1 MHEKEDG
8 YKRKRPYYW
17 LHYSSSTQAIQRG
30 QSKMLSNFESY
41 HLDPGYMRKRHF
53 ESVEP
58 GLGLSWRM
66 PSIMGTAAVEAAA
79 GGKQPWLVIK
89 ATTHLRVLRLI
100 SC

>member
-1 MHEKEDG
+1 
-8 YKRKRPYYW
+8 
-17 LHYSSSTQAIQRG
+17 
-30 QSKMLSNFESY
+30 
-41 HLDPGYMRKRHF
+41 MRKRHF

-66 PSIMGTAAVEAAA
+66 PSIMETAAVEAAA

>member
-1 MHEKEDG
+1 MF
-8 YKRKRPYYW
+8 
-17 LHYSSSTQAIQRG
+17 
-30 QSKMLSNFESY
+30 SNFESY
-41 HLDPGYMRKRHF
+41 NLDPGYMRKSYY

-66 PSIMGTAAVEAAA
+66 LSIMGTAAVEAAA

>member
-1 MHEKEDG
+1 MNIKERDPATG
-8 YKRKRPYYW
+8 ETILHLYK
-17 LHYSSSTQAIQRG
+17 AIQRG

-41 HLDPGYMRKRHF
+41 HLDLGYMRKRHF

-58 GLGLSWRM
+58 GPGPSWRM
-66 PSIMGTAAVEAAA
+66 PSIMGTAAVEEAAA
-79 GGKQPWLVIK
+79 GDKQPWLVIK

>member
-1 MHEKEDG
+1 
-8 YKRKRPYYW
+8 
-17 LHYSSSTQAIQRG
+17 
-30 QSKMLSNFESY
+30 MLSNFESY
-41 HLDPGYMRKRHF
+41 HHDPGCMRKRHF
-53 ESVEP
+53 ESVKL

-66 PSIMGTAAVEAAA
+66 PSITGTAAVEAAA